1 MSDDSFTE
9 FEEIQTTIKP
19 KRHNEI
25 KDIVI
30 AWLGISLCFALVLGG
45 YNLLRFKNFSNFSL
59 TTLIMFL
66 IVSLVVTGT
75 AFILHELAHKYS
87 AIYFGAKAQF
97 VKWNMPLL
105 FAIVLAFIVGFVF
118 VAPGAVYVYGRR
130 LTRKENGIVS
140 VSGPVTNIILAGMF
154 FALLNLIN
162 TNSNLVLMIL
172 GLGILI
178 NLWIAFFNLLPIG
191 PLDGK
196 AIFLWN
202 PFVWIILMII
212 SFGGYLSLSGILS
225 SIL

>member
-1 MSDDSFTE
+1 MSEDNYNE
-9 FEEIQTTIKP
+9 FGEFQTHTKP
-19 KRHNEI
+19 KKISET
-25 KDIVI
+25 KDIII
-30 AWLGISLCFALVLGG
+30 AWLGISLCFTLVLGG
-45 YNLLRFKNFSNFSL
+45 YSLVRFKNFSNFSIIAFL
-59 TTLIMFL
+59 MFL
-66 IVSLVVTGT
+66 VVSLVVTGT

-97 VKWNMPLL
+97 VKWNMPLI

-118 VAPGAVYVYGRR
+118 VAPGAVYVFGKK
-130 LTRKENGIVS
+130 LTRKEDGIVS
-140 VSGPVTNIILAGMF
+140 VSGPVTNIILAGIF
-154 FALLNLIN
+154 YLLFNIIKTNN
-162 TNSNLVLMIL
+162 TLVLMIL

-202 PFVWIILMII
+202 PFVWVILMII